1 MSDEDDSSPDWALAP
16 TNNVPVLGIKRLKQ
30 IETMFVSRRLQG
42 PRTQGLSVET
52 LIDML
57 LVLYDECCNSSL
69 RREKAI
75 ADFIL
80 YGMDVFII
88 KKKRVQTNLTRIAS
102 LAAQLVKKIA

>member
-1 MSDEDDSSPDWALAP
+1 MIHFFIQLFFTQTYIIVKLLSFS
-16 TNNVPVLGIKRLKQ
+16 VLGIKRLKQ

-75 ADFIL
+75 ADFIQ
-80 YGMDVFII
+80 YGKWEFDFCSMIVLGLILF
-88 KKKRVQTNLTRIAS
+88 NNGF
-102 LAAQLVKKIA
+102 